1 VARGRRIREVYK
13 GGRGISVTSP
23 SYDAVVIGAGP
34 NGLAAAITLAR
45 AGQSV
50 VVFEQ
55 STRAGG
61 GLRSDAL
68 TLPGFVHDVYSSVYP
83 LGAASPF
90 FASLPLQSRGVEWA
104 TPPVPVAHPLDGT
117 DAVAISGSVGETS
130 AELGDDRAAYEAL
143 FAPFVDRWQA
153 LVADVLAMPDLPK
166 HPWLLA
172 RFGREALQPA
182 AAVAMRRFR
191 GARARALFAGLAAHS
206 TLRLEAPPSAAVG
219 LLLGTLAHAVNW
231 PFVRG
236 GASRLAD
243 ALAAEL
249 TSLGGEIVTGCVV
262 SSLDTLPPARSI
274 LCDVTPKQ
282 LIAIAGPRLSS
293 SERAA
298 LARYRYGPGVFK
310 VDWALSEPIP
320 WRASA
325 CRLAGTVH
333 VGGTLG
339 EIALAEAA
347 PWGGTIA
354 DRPFV
359 LVTQPTVADTSRAPA
374 GRHVAWGYCHV
385 PHGSTVDMTA
395 RVETE
400 VERFAPGFR
409 DTILARHVAAPSDL
423 ERGNANLVGG
433 AIGGGAL
440 DLGQMFARPTW
451 RRYRTS
457 AGGLYLCS
465 SSTPP
470 GGGVHGMC
478 GYYAALA
485 SLRTARSR
493 K

>member
-1 VARGRRIREVYK
+1 
-13 GGRGISVTSP
+13 VTAG
-23 SYDAVVIGAGP
+23 SYDAVVVGAGP

-61 GLRSDAL
+61 GVRSEAL
-68 TLPGFVHDVYSSVYP
+68 TLPGFVHDVCSSVYP
-83 LGAASPF
+83 LAAASPF
-90 FASLPLQSRGVEWA
+90 FGSLPLQALGAEWVH
-104 TPPVPVAHPLDGT
+104 PPLPVAHPLDGS
-117 DAVAISGSVGETS
+117 DAVVISGSVGETI
-130 AELGDDRAAYEAL
+130 ADLGEDRVAYARL
-143 FAPFVDRWQA
+143 FAPLADRWQA
-153 LVADVLAMPDLPK
+153 LVDDVLAPPHVPR

-182 AAVAMRRFR
+182 AAVATRRFR

-206 TLRLEAPPSAAVG
+206 TLRLDARPSAAVG
-219 LLLGTLAHAVNW
+219 LLLGALAHAVGW

-236 GASRLAD
+236 GASRLAE
-243 ALAAEL
+243 ALVAEFA
-249 TSLGGEIVTGCVV
+249 SRGGEIVTGHTV
-262 SSLDTLPPARSI
+262 SSLDSLPPARSI

-293 SERAA
+293 SHRGA

-310 VDWALSEPIP
+310 LDWALSDPIP
-320 WRASA
+320 WRASV

-333 VGGTLG
+333 VGGTLD
-339 EIALAEAA
+339 EIASAEAA
-347 PWGGTIA
+347 AWCGTTA

-359 LVTQPTVADTSRAPA
+359 LVAQPTIADSSRAPT

-385 PHGSTVDMTA
+385 PHGSTVDMTE
-395 RVETE
+395 RVEAQ

-409 DTILARHVAAPSDL
+409 DAILARHASAPRDL
-423 ERGNANLVGG
+423 ERGNPNLVGG
-433 AIGGGAL
+433 DIGGGAM
-440 DLGQMFARPTW
+440 DLGQVFARPTW
-451 RRYRTS
+451 RGYRTS
-457 AGGLYLCS
+457 APGLYLCS

-478 GYYAALA
+478 GYHAA
-485 SLRTARSR
+485 RTALKKGTGVFFRNA
-493 K
+493 

>member
-1 VARGRRIREVYK
+1 M
-13 GGRGISVTSP
+13 TSP
-23 SYDAVVIGAGP
+23 SYDAVVIGSGP

-50 VVFEQ
+50 IVFEQ

-68 TLPGFVHDVYSSVYP
+68 TLPGFVHDVCSSVYP
-83 LGAASPF
+83 LGVASPF
-90 FASLPLQSRGVEWA
+90 FGSLPLQSRGVEWA
-104 TPPVPVAHPLDGT
+104 NPPLPLAHPLDGT
-117 DAVAISGSVGETS
+117 DAVVISGSVGETV
-130 AELGDDRAAYEAL
+130 ADLGEDRAAYAQLFGPLADQWEAL
-143 FAPFVDRWQA
+143 VD
-153 LVADVLAMPDLPK
+153 DVLAPPHVPR

-182 AAVAMRRFR
+182 AAVATRRFR

-206 TLRLEAPPSAAVG
+206 MLRLDARPSAAVG
-219 LLLGTLAHAVNW
+219 LLLGTLAHAVGW

-236 GASRLAD
+236 GAWRLAD

-249 TSLGGEIVTGCVV
+249 ASLGGVIVTGHAV
-262 SSLDTLPPARSI
+262 SSLDSLPPARSI

-282 LIAIAGPRLSS
+282 LISIAGARLSS
-293 SERAA
+293 SHRAA

-310 VDWALSEPIP
+310 LDWALSDPIP
-320 WRASA
+320 WRAGA

-339 EIALAEAA
+339 EIASAEAA
-347 PWGGTIA
+347 AWGGTLA

-359 LVTQPTVADTSRAPA
+359 LITQSTVADSSRAPA

-385 PHGSTVDMTA
+385 PQGSTVDMTE
-395 RVETE
+395 RVEQQ

-409 DTILARHVAAPSDL
+409 DTILARHHAAPHDL
-423 ERGNANLVGG
+423 ERANPNLVGG
-433 AIGGGAL
+433 DIGGGAL
-440 DLGQMFARPTW
+440 DLGQVFTRPTW
-451 RRYRTS
+451 RGYRTS
-457 AGGLYLCS
+457 APGLYLCS

-478 GYYAALA
+478 GYYAARAVLRAARLA
-485 SLRTARSR
+485 R
-493 K
+493 

>member
-1 VARGRRIREVYK
+1 M
-13 GGRGISVTSP
+13 TSP

-55 STRAGG
+55 STRPGG

-90 FASLPLQSRGVEWA
+90 FASLPLQSRGVEW
-104 TPPVPVAHPLDGT
+104 TSPPLPVAHPLDGT
-117 DAVAISGSVGETS
+117 DAVAISGSVGETI
-130 AELGDDRAAYEAL
+130 ARLGADGAAYSGL
-143 FAPFVDRWQA
+143 YAPLVDRWRA
-153 LVADVLAMPDLPK
+153 LVDDVLAAPHLPK

-172 RFGREALQPA
+172 RFGREALQSA

-206 TLRLEAPPSAAVG
+206 TLRLDARPSAAVA
-219 LLLGTLAHAVNW
+219 LLLGLLAHAVGW

-236 GASRLAD
+236 GARRLAD
-243 ALAAEL
+243 ALAAEFG
-249 TSLGGEIVTGCVV
+249 SLGGEIVTGCAV
-262 SSLDTLPPARSI
+262 SSLDSLPPARSI

-282 LIAIAGPRLSS
+282 LIAIAGARLSS
-293 SERAA
+293 GERAA

-310 VDWALSEPIP
+310 LDWALSDPIP

-339 EIALAEAA
+339 EIAAAEAA
-347 PWGGTIA
+347 AWDGAVA

-359 LVTQPTVADTSRAPA
+359 LVTQPTLADESRAPS

-385 PHGSTVDMTA
+385 PQGSTVDMTE
-395 RVETE
+395 RIETQ

-409 DTILARHVAAPSDL
+409 DAILARHAAAPCDL
-423 ERGNANLVGG
+423 ERGNPNLVGG
-433 AIGGGAL
+433 DIGGGAM
-440 DLGQMFARPTW
+440 DLGQVFTRPTW

-457 AGGLYLCS
+457 AAGLYLCS

-485 SLRTARSR
+485 VLRDCGTALAHEP
-493 K
+493 

>member
-1 VARGRRIREVYK
+1 V
-13 GGRGISVTSP
+13 
-23 SYDAVVIGAGP
+23 GAGP

-50 VVFEQ
+50 LVLEQ

-90 FASLPLQSRGVEWA
+90 FGSLPLKELGVEWA
-104 TPPVPVAHPLDGT
+104 HPPVPVVHPLDGS
-117 DAVAISGSVGETS
+117 DAVAIPGSVGETI
-130 AELGDDRAAYEAL
+130 ADLGEDRAAYARL
-143 FAPFVDRWQA
+143 FAPLADRWQA
-153 LVADVLAMPDLPK
+153 LVDDVLAPPHVPR

-172 RFGREALQPA
+172 RFGRAALQPA
-182 AAVAMRRFR
+182 AAVATRHFR

-206 TLRLEAPPSAAVG
+206 TLPLDARPSAAVG
-219 LLLGTLAHAVNW
+219 LLLGALAHAVGW
-231 PFVRG
+231 PFVKG

-243 ALAAEL
+243 ALTAEL
-249 TSLGGEIVTGCVV
+249 ARLGGEIVTGQTVR
-262 SSLDTLPPARSI
+262 SLDALPPARSI
-274 LCDVTPKQ
+274 LCDITPKQ

-293 SERAA
+293 SHRAS

-310 VDWALSEPIP
+310 VDWALSDPIP
-320 WRASA
+320 WRASV
-325 CRLAGTVH
+325 CRLGGTVH
-333 VGGTLG
+333 VGGTLD
-339 EIALAEAA
+339 EIASAEAA
-347 PWGGTIA
+347 AWSGAIA

-359 LVTQPTVADTSRAPA
+359 LLTQPTLADNSRAPA

-385 PHGSTVDMTA
+385 PHGSTVDMTE
-395 RVETE
+395 RVEMQ

-409 DTILARHVAAPSDL
+409 DTILARHVAAPLDL
-423 ERGNANLVGG
+423 ERGNPNLVGG
-433 AIGGGAL
+433 DIGGGAM
-440 DLGQMFARPTW
+440 DLGQVFARPTW
-451 RRYRTS
+451 RGYRTS
-457 AGGLYLCS
+457 AAGLYLCS

-485 SLRTARSR
+485 VLRAQRSLGGLKALGSGSR
-493 K
+493 P